1 MWLKH
6 DSLIDIWDQSLT
18 DWYVVFEHGDMP
30 YWWAKYLHAGFRHC
44 WALRW
49 DGFNWIAINPRL
61 GHTDVEVLPYYNHD
75 DIENIH
81 IDTDCSVIIHAKV
94 WRESK
99 RIRTPYP
106 VAMSCVEQIKAL
118 LGIRKWLLF
127 TPYQLFK
134 HLSGVKNGKFI
145 QFTKSTKSTS

>member
-6 DSLIDIWDQSLT
+6 NSLVDTWEKSFT

-30 YWWAKYLHAGFRHC
+30 YWWAKYLHPGIRHC

-49 DGFNWIAINPRL
+49 DGFNWIAINPKL
-61 GHTDVEVLPYYNHD
+61 GHTDVSVLPYYEPS
-75 DIENIH
+75 DIKNIY

-99 RIRTPYP
+99 RIRNPYP
-106 VAMSCVEQIKAL
+106 TAISCVEQIKAL
-118 LGIRKWLLF
+118 LGIRSWSLF
-127 TPYQLFK
+127 TPYQLFNYLLGEK
-134 HLSGVKNGKFI
+134 YGRILLKA
-145 QFTKSTKSTS
+145 KSTKSTS